1 MAADSRAFRMFH
13 KADFV
18 AGSGDKTV
26 KMSFFAG
33 LMANPLNLDRKL
45 QNRSMQEVRMCLHR
59 GVTMLHPAVVR
70 KPRTV
75 YSRRYKN
82 YARLD
87 WLCIP
92 AVRLGSTMEM

>member
-1 MAADSRAFRMFH
+1 MSADSRAFRMFH

-18 AGSGDKTV
+18 AGSGDKPV
-26 KMSFFAG
+26 KTSFFAG
-33 LMANPLNLDRKL
+33 LMANPLSRDRKL
-45 QNRSMQEVRMCLHR
+45 HNRSMQEVRVCLHR

-87 WLCIP
+87 WLRIP
-92 AVRLGSTMEM
+92 GVHSGRTMET